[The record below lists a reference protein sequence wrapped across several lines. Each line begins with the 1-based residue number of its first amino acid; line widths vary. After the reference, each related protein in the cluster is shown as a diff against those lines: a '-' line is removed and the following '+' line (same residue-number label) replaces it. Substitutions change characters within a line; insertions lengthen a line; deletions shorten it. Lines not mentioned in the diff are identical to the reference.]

1 MYDILNVGNHYL
13 LAERFYNKGDFD
25 NAIKYYKSTID
36 NYNNADNEYLLS
48 PSSPYSITE
57 MGKTISLPSVNEMVE
72 ICHKRLRSI
81 KPKRK

>member
-1 MYDILNVGNHYL
+1 MYDILNVGNHFF
-13 LAERFYNKGDFD
+13 LAERFYIKGDFD
-25 NAIKYYKSTID
+25 NAIKYYKSAID
-36 NYNNADNEYLLS
+36 NYNNADNEFLLS
-48 PSSPYSITE
+48 PSPPYSITE